1 MDDFHFIDEG
11 FPARHSKTMACYV
24 DDFHF
29 IEEMFSNPIG
39 FILVLDFFD
48 FTKTYSQTFFDKI
61 KESQSF
67 KKNNDNL
74 YIHLYILCR

>member
-1 MDDFHFIDEG
+1 M
-11 FPARHSKTMACYV
+11 

-48 FTKTYSQTFFDKI
+48 FGSEFSGRYIFIFLFFVFFLMCFFYFGCFSMELI
-61 KESQSF
+61 FSF
-67 KKNNDNL
+67 DSWMVF
-74 YIHLYILCR
+74 IL